1 MVGLSR
7 LVRITDGGFVVA
19 GERGVSCD
27 SMVIMDR
34 VHALPCPQPWRRTD
48 GSPNPA
54 GVPSGVVAT
63 VEAEGAAGLLLP
75 TRPATVAAGV
85 VLVLVGLGLAV
96 PGGLLIAG
104 GGGLAVVGGVVLGLL
119 GLLLLAAGVFA
130 LTRKQRDS
138 GIVLTPEHVVL
149 TWVRPVVRVP
159 WASITEVRPLALR
172 VGRSKGALSQNY
184 LGFAA
189 RDHDVTGDRM
199 RKVAVKFGP
208 DLVCA
213 VPMRTLDL
221 DQLVVLHALRFYLA
235 NPHHRA
241 ELTGDDAVRRVTAG
255 QLTEG

>member
-1 MVGLSR
+1 
-7 LVRITDGGFVVA
+7 
-19 GERGVSCD
+19 
-27 SMVIMDR
+27 MDR
-34 VHALPCPQPWRRTD
+34 VHALPCPQPWRKTD

-54 GVPSGVVAT
+54 GAPTGAAAT
-63 VEAEGAAGLLLP
+63 VETDGAAGLLLP

-85 VLVLVGLGLAV
+85 VLVLIGLALAV

-104 GGGLAVVGGVVLGLL
+104 GGGLAVFAGVVLGLL

-130 LTRKQRDS
+130 LTRKQGDS

-159 WASITEVRPLALR
+159 WTTITEVRPLALR
-172 VGRSKGALSQNY
+172 VGRTKGALSQNY
-184 LGFAA
+184 LGLAA

-199 RKVAVKFGP
+199 RKVAVRFGP

-213 VPMRTLDL
+213 VPMRTLNL

-235 NPHHRA
+235 NPQHRA
-241 ELTGDDAVRRVTAG
+241 ELAGEDAVRRVESGPLTAS
-255 QLTEG
+255 

>member
-1 MVGLSR
+1 
-7 LVRITDGGFVVA
+7 
-19 GERGVSCD
+19 
-27 SMVIMDR
+27 MDR
-34 VHALPCPQPWRRTD
+34 VHALPCPQPWRKTD

-54 GVPSGVVAT
+54 GAPTGAAAT
-63 VEAEGAAGLLLP
+63 VETEGAAGLLLP

-85 VLVLVGLGLAV
+85 VLVLIGLALAV

-104 GGGLAVVGGVVLGLL
+104 GGGLAVFAGVVLGLL

-130 LTRKQRDS
+130 LTRKQGDS

-159 WASITEVRPLALR
+159 WTTITEVRPLALR
-172 VGRSKGALSQNY
+172 VGRTKGALSQNY
-184 LGFAA
+184 LGLAA

-199 RKVAVKFGP
+199 RKVAVRFGP

-235 NPHHRA
+235 NPQHRA
-241 ELTGDDAVRRVTAG
+241 ELAGEDAVRRVESGPLTAS
-255 QLTEG
+255 